1 MGVRLKKIKIVFL
14 LGIIFSLIPFSALG
28 ETPEREIVIELSS
41 FRLYLYQDGVK
52 ILDYPI
58 AIGSSVTPTP
68 VGETK
73 IVNRV
78 VNPTYYPR
86 HWGIKGLSP
95 IPPGP
100 ENPVGTRWLGLGWPN
115 YGIHGTN
122 NPASIGTAVSD
133 GCIRMLN
140 KDVEVLFEMVRIGT
154 PVRIVQ
160 KKDDSAPPIKEQ
172 EEKINPE
179 VNPGLFLIQ
188 VGAFENK
195 NNALREQGKLKVAG
209 YDADIYGD
217 RLYHVYLKD
226 QFAWLDA
233 KLVQYEL
240 ERLGFSVFLK
250 YYKEE

>member
-1 MGVRLKKIKIVFL
+1 MAVGFKKIIMIFPLIIL
-14 LGIIFSLIPFSALG
+14 LFFMPFSVLG

-41 FRLYLYQDGVK
+41 FRLFLYQDGVE

-58 AIGSSVTPTP
+58 AIGSSATPTP

-73 IVNRV
+73 VTTRV
-78 VNPTYYPR
+78 YNPTYYPR

-100 ENPVGTRWLGLGWPN
+100 DNPVGTRWLGLGWPN
-115 YGIHGTN
+115 YGLHGTN
-122 NPASIGTAVSD
+122 NPASIGKAVSD
-133 GCIRMLN
+133 GCIRMFN
-140 KDVEVLFEMVRIGT
+140 RDVEVLFEMVRVGT

-160 KKDDSAPPIKEQ
+160 KKDDSAPPPQEKEV
-172 EEKINPE
+172 KLSPE

-209 YDADIYGD
+209 YDAEIYRNG
-217 RLYHVYLKD
+217 LFHVYLED
-226 QFAWLDA
+226 QFSWLDA
-233 KLVQYEL
+233 KLVQFEL
-240 ERLGFSVFLK
+240 ERVGFNVFIK
-250 YYKEE
+250 HYKDG